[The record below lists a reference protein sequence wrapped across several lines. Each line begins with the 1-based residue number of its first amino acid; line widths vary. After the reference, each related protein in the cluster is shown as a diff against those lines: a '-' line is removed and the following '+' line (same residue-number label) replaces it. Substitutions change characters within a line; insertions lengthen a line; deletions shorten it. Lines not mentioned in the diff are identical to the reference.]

1 MSLVLRLSFKN
12 QNHIKIILMS
22 RKVTLACFALLVSSM
37 SIYAQINTEKYIGK
51 QTNTITTAVPFLLI
65 APDARG
71 GSMGDAG
78 VATTPD
84 ANSMHYNPA
93 KYAFMESKVGFSAA
107 YSPWLRSLVND
118 INLAYITGYYKL
130 DDVSAVAGSLR
141 FFSLGDITFT
151 DDAGN
156 VIGNFRPNEFAID
169 GTYSRKFS
177 KTWSGAVAGRFIYS
191 DLTQGQVVQG
201 QQTKAGT
208 SVAAD
213 VSVYHQRELNW
224 RNFEYAEFAFGANIS
239 NIGSKISY
247 SDATTEK
254 DFIPTNLRFGPRL
267 TLDFDEYN
275 RMSFT
280 VDIEKLLVP
289 TPPIYAT
296 DTLGNPIYDDN
307 GNQVIY
313 KGMDPNVSPVEGM
326 VQSWYDAPG
335 GFQEEMREFY
345 FATGVE
351 YWYNKV
357 FAIRGGFF
365 YEDKTKGNRQYFTL
379 GAGLKY
385 NVFGLDFSYL
395 IPLEQQNPMENTLR
409 FTLLFDFDAFNQQ

>member
-1 MSLVLRLSFKN
+1 M
-12 QNHIKIILMS
+12 I
-22 RKVTLACFALLVSSM
+22 RKVTLAALVLLLSSFNLF
-37 SIYAQINTEKYIGK
+37 SQNAFGK
-51 QTNTITTAVPFLLI
+51 KVNTITTAVPFLLI
-65 APDARG
+65 SPDGRG
-71 GSMGDAG
+71 GAMGDAG
-78 VATTPD
+78 VATSPD

-107 YSPWLRSLVND
+107 YSPWLRALVND
-118 INLAYITGYYKL
+118 INLAYVAGYFKL
-130 DDVSAVAGSLR
+130 NDMSTVAGSLR
-141 FFSLGDITFT
+141 FFSLGEITFT
-151 DDAGN
+151 TDDPNAPP
-156 VIGNFRPNEFAID
+156 IGNFRPNEFSVD

-201 QQTKAGT
+201 VETKAGT

-213 VSVYHQRELNW
+213 IAVYHQHELNW

-247 SDATTEK
+247 SDATTDK

-275 RMSFT
+275 RMTFT
-280 VDIEKLLVP
+280 LDVQKLLVP
-289 TPPIYAT
+289 TPPEYFT
-296 DTLGNPIYDDN
+296 DSVDTN
-307 GNQVIY
+307 GNKVID
-313 KGMDPNVSPVEGM
+313 KGMNPDVSPVEGL
-326 VQSWYDAPG
+326 VQSWYDAPD
-335 GFQEEMREFY
+335 GFAEEMREFY

-351 YWYNKV
+351 YWYNKA
-357 FAIRGGFF
+357 FALRGGFF
-365 YEDKTKGNRQYFTL
+365 YEDASKGNRKYFTL

-395 IPLEQQNPMENTLR
+395 IPLQQQNPMENTLR
-409 FTLLFDFDAFNQQ
+409 FTLLFDFDAFNNQ

>member
-1 MSLVLRLSFKN
+1 M
-12 QNHIKIILMS
+12 I
-22 RKVTLACFALLVSSM
+22 RKVTLAAIVLLLSSFNLF
-37 SIYAQINTEKYIGK
+37 SQNAFGTKV
-51 QTNTITTAVPFLLI
+51 NTITTAVPFLLI
-65 APDARG
+65 SPDGRG
-71 GSMGDAG
+71 GAMGDAG
-78 VATTPD
+78 VATSPD

-107 YSPWLRSLVND
+107 YSPWLRALVND
-118 INLAYITGYYKL
+118 INLAYVAGYFKL
-130 DDVSAVAGSLR
+130 DDMSTVAGSLR
-141 FFSLGDITFT
+141 FFSLGEITFT
-151 DDAGN
+151 SDDPNAPP
-156 VIGNFRPNEFAID
+156 IGNFRPNEFSID

-201 QQTKAGT
+201 VETKAGT

-213 VSVYHQRELNW
+213 VAVYHQHELNW

-247 SDATTEK
+247 SDATTDK

-275 RMSFT
+275 RMTFT
-280 VDIEKLLVP
+280 LDVQKLLVP
-289 TPPIYAT
+289 TPPEYFT
-296 DTLGNPIYDDN
+296 DSVDTN
-307 GNQVIY
+307 GNKVID
-313 KGMDPNVSPVEGM
+313 KGMNPDVSPVEGL
-326 VQSWYDAPG
+326 VQSWYDAPD
-335 GFQEEMREFY
+335 GFAEEMREFY

-351 YWYNKV
+351 YWYNKA
-357 FAIRGGFF
+357 FALRGGFF
-365 YEDKTKGNRQYFTL
+365 YEDASKGNRKYFTL

-395 IPLEQQNPMENTLR
+395 IPLQQQNPMENTLR
-409 FTLLFDFDAFNQQ
+409 FTLLFDFDAFNNQ